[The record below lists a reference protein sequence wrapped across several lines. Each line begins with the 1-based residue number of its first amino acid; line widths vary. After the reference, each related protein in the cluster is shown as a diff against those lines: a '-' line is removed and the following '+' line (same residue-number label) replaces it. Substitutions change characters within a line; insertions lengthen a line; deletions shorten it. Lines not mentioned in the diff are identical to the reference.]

1 MNETMK
7 VNAKNDEYEL
17 VEQATKEIRILL
29 SEQVI
34 KCQKCFPAN

>member
-7 VNAKNDEYEL
+7 MNAKNDDCEL
-17 VEQATKEIRILL
+17 VEESTKEIRILL

-34 KCQKCFPAN
+34 KCQKCFPAK